1 MANNVKMLKQAAAC
15 VRCKAQ
21 GQGAKKCREEK
32 GHDLTDHPGT
42 TLSGAMCKALMEF
55 RSKEYPQPNLTADQR
70 LLEQEL
76 SDGGASA
83 AESALTR
90 LKAAAAGE
98 RAQPD
103 NNAPPQADDAVDS
116 APAETEWEEQL
127 APFAEQIAGVPEYI
141 FRTRQ
146 LTHAEADSM
155 LQTDKFFMGVLTS
168 TGIAAKHLTTSN
180 SALSKDKGAVN
191 CLDNMCCELREW
203 LMLGRVDSWQ
213 CADAN
218 CTGQHDC
225 AAGRNCD
232 ASVCHLHHPGEELRW
247 VVFNSK
253 TQCWPEPM
261 SLDEAMHYDGKYLRK
276 ALAESEEGC
285 THADIWRA
293 STEVMAYGRRVLPVS
308 APPALT
314 TPAPAAAVVQAV
326 PPASP
331 AAAAAAASN
340 LTVALVPAGQA
351 APAGVTPASA
361 IDITGGAA
369 DSIVPQSQKRKYDP
383 ATPSPAEDEKRAKIA
398 AEPAVDPLARGYDQP
413 TLLTSAGVVNSLNFV
428 EGARVWASA
437 NLSEAVKEIVQ
448 RAGELTP
455 AERSALLAS
464 VANMIQQDQSR
475 ALNLLNH
482 SLTVSQYFANLVPK

>member
-1 MANNVKMLKQAAAC
+1 MANNAKMLKQAPAC

-21 GQGAKKCREEK
+21 GHGAKNCREEK
-32 GHDLTDHPGT
+32 RHDLMDHPAT
-42 TLSGAMCKALMEF
+42 TLSGAMCKALMKL
-55 RSKEYPQPNLTADQR
+55 RGKEYPQSSLTADQR
-70 LLEQEL
+70 LLEQGL
-76 SDGGASA
+76 IDGGASA
-83 AESALTR
+83 ADSALAR
-90 LKAAAAGE
+90 LKAEAAGE

-103 NNAPPQADDAVDS
+103 SSASPPAGGAVDS
-116 APAETEWEEQL
+116 APTETEWEEQL
-127 APFAEQIAGVPEYI
+127 APWPEQIADLPQYT
-141 FRTRQ
+141 FRTRRP
-146 LTHAEADSM
+146 THAEASGM
-155 LQTDKFFMGVLTS
+155 LQTDKFFMDRLTS
-168 TGIAAKHLTTSN
+168 ADIAAKRLTTSN
-180 SALSKDKGAVN
+180 STLSKDKGAVN
-191 CLDNMCCELREW
+191 CLDKMCGGMVDWMMQGC
-203 LMLGRVDSWQ
+203 VDSWQ

-225 AAGRNCD
+225 AAGRDCD
-232 ASVCHLHHPGEELRW
+232 ASVCHLHHPDEELRW

-253 TQCWPEPM
+253 IQCWPEPTT
-261 SLDEAMHYDGKYLRK
+261 LDEAMHCDSKYLRK
-276 ALAESEEGC
+276 ALAVSEDDC

-293 STEVMAYGRRVLPVS
+293 STEVMVYGRRALPVATS
-308 APPALT
+308 AALTAPAL
-314 TPAPAAAVVQAV
+314 AAAAVQAV

-437 NLSEAVKEIVQ
+437 NLSEAAKEIVQ

-464 VANMIQQDQSR
+464 VASMIQQVGPE
-475 ALNLLNH
+475 H
-482 SLTVSQYFANLVPK
+482 